1 VPTMG
6 ALHDGHRALLRA
18 ARAENDRVVM
28 SLFVNPT
35 QFAAGEDFDRYPRD
49 EQRDRRIAA
58 EEGVDEVF
66 APTVEQMYPEGFAT
80 RVEVAGV
87 ADRYEGAARPGH
99 FAGVATVVLKLLH
112 LIAPDRV
119 WEYGAYAF
127 RNLKSGVPGPVHL
140 DFPGEVARMKFTDP
154 SKLKDYYTK
163 EKYRTESRAFPS
175 PKEVEKAADRHFVRQ
190 PQRYFAVTIK
200 GRLRS
205 RWIVPAPFFVASDMT
220 YPIQAADLCNYC
232 VNWGFR
238 VPSIGMDAA
247 VRPEIESEFRPWL
260 DMLQF
265 RGEGHRQG
273 AAFKSFGVAFVPDP
287 YNTGTGA

>member
-1 VPTMG
+1 MSTGLVPTMG

-112 LIAPDRV
+112 LVAPDRV
-119 WEYGAYAF
+119 YFGQKDAQQLAVV
-127 RNLKSGVPGPVHL
+127 RRMVRDLDVPVHIRAVPTEREPDGLALSSRNVYL
-140 DFPGEVARMKFTDP
+140 DPEQRGRAASLHRALTAGDRSLVEGDVEYFDVVDPETFEPTEPRAGALRVAAARFGATRLIDNIV
-154 SKLKDYYTK
+154 L
-163 EKYRTESRAFPS
+163 
-175 PKEVEKAADRHFVRQ
+175 VE
-190 PQRYFAVTIK
+190 P
-200 GRLRS
+200 
-205 RWIVPAPFFVASDMT
+205 
-220 YPIQAADLCNYC
+220 
-232 VNWGFR
+232 
-238 VPSIGMDAA
+238 
-247 VRPEIESEFRPWL
+247 
-260 DMLQF
+260 
-265 RGEGHRQG
+265 
-273 AAFKSFGVAFVPDP
+273 
-287 YNTGTGA
+287 